1 MTVDPEDLEEL
12 ADAMRRVLTNRSPAA
27 DLRARGP
34 ARATRFSWAQ
44 TAAATV
50 QVYCEVAR

>member
-12 ADAMRRVLTNRSPAA
+12 VDAMRRVLTNRSLAA

-34 ARATRFSWAQ
+34 ARTTRFSWAH
-44 TAAATV
+44 TAAATL
-50 QVYCEVAR
+50 QVYREVAR

>member
-12 ADAMRRVLTNRSPAA
+12 ADAMRRVLTNRSLAA
-27 DLRARGP
+27 DTRARGP
-34 ARATRFSWAQ
+34 ARTTRFSWAH

-50 QVYCEVAR
+50 QVYRKVAR